1 MIDWDAQPE
10 RWSGPLV
17 FPTLGKTNLG
27 QSRKSSQLPFEI
39 LIIKGLL
46 FLLREPVPAIRPLH
60 ALDIQFVLS
69 AFQLIDADPICR
81 CFFEEFTS
89 ETSTF
94 LQSLGQE
101 HAGHVHL
108 LLALATTFLL
118 HSHDLVS
125 ILVSFAEPLDVRSS
139 DAVDGLFRHLVLHAA
154 ALLS

>member
-60 ALDIQFVLS
+60 ALDIQFALS

-94 LQSLGQE
+94 LQSLRQE
-101 HAGHVHL
+101 HAGHVHT
-108 LLALATTFLL
+108 LLALVVALL
-118 HSHDLVS
+118 PQSHDLVS
-125 ILVSFAEPLDVRSS
+125 ILVSFAEPLDVRGG
-139 DAVDGLFRHLVLHAA
+139 DAGDGLLGHLVLHTG